1 MSEVLKKRIM
11 DHEGFRNTI
20 YLDTEKKATIG
31 YGHLVRKKDNF
42 VEGVEYKEKDLRQL
56 FHKDF
61 EKAETGAD
69 QIIGHIKELHPEA
82 RNVIIEMVYQLG
94 VMGVRKFAKM
104 TLALEDSDYKK
115 ASLEMLD
122 SKWRKQTTARCESL
136 AKIMGICA

>member
-1 MSEVLKKRIM
+1 M
-11 DHEGFRNTI
+11 DHEGFVDSV

-31 YGHLVRKKDNF
+31 YGHLVTKEDNF
-42 VEGVEYKEKDLRQL
+42 VEGVNYKEKDLRQL
-56 FHKDF
+56 FYKDV

-69 QIIGHIKELHPEA
+69 QVIGHIKELHPEA

-94 VMGVRKFAKM
+94 VTGVRKFVKM
-104 TLALEDSDYKK
+104 ILALEDSDYKK

-136 AKIMGICA
+136 ANIMKECS

>member
-1 MSEVLKKRIM
+1 M
-11 DHEGFRNTI
+11 DHEGFRSAI

-31 YGHLVRKKDNF
+31 YGHLITEKDNF

-56 FHKDF
+56 FYKDF

-69 QIIGHIKELHPEA
+69 QVIGHIKELHPEA

-94 VMGVRKFAKM
+94 VTGVRRFSKLL
-104 TLALEDSDYKK
+104 LALENSDYKK

-136 AKIMGICA
+136 ANIMKECS